1 MSNPRRVKSLIII
14 TSDNGPVL
22 DDGYEDGAIEN
33 VGTHLPGGPFR
44 GGKYSNYE
52 AGSIVPFI
60 VAGPSVCAEAISTTN
75 DCLISHIDFVSSL
88 SAFIKADLPDNCACD
103 SENHISSWLGIPH
116 SPSRYAAL
124 KMAHTHNVSIRTK
137 DWKYIPPSQG
147 PKLVQWGPKIE
158 TGSSTSPGLYLMRND
173 NSEQINK
180 SNQYPTIV
188 KEMYNLLLKMVNG
201 K

>member
-60 VAGPSVCAEAISTTN
+60 VAGPSVCTEAIST
-75 DCLISHIDFVSSL
+75 
-88 SAFIKADLPDNCACD
+88 
-103 SENHISSWLGIPH
+103 
-116 SPSRYAAL
+116 
-124 KMAHTHNVSIRTK
+124 K
-137 DWKYIPPSQG
+137 DI
-147 PKLVQWGPKIE
+147 
-158 TGSSTSPGLYLMRND
+158 
-173 NSEQINK
+173 
-180 SNQYPTIV
+180 
-188 KEMYNLLLKMVNG
+188 VNG
-201 K
+201 SEVHFAVVNNILDEIIKGK